1 MMCCCELCVDR
12 YMMTEVCSQQWGE
25 VPGLGTVDLWV
36 LKSPLIRVEILT
48 LGAIIKSVYSKGSD
62 GQIQDVVLGY
72 DDLNGRRKYKC
83 DTRKKVAP

>member
-48 LGAIIKSVYSKGSD
+48 LGAIIKSVCSKDSD